1 MANNEPRV
9 VDVSFHLIDKDK
21 KVMLQK
27 SDLSFSRHAAYIT
40 LRIHDVDKIH
50 TITMAFEDYQKATTK
65 IGDHVIGT
73 MYSEKEK

>member
-1 MANNEPRV
+1 MSDKPRV
-9 VDVSFHLIDKDK
+9 VDVSFHVISKDK

-27 SDLSFSRHAAYIT
+27 SDLSFDKNPGYIT
-40 LRIHDVDKIH
+40 MRIHDVDRIH